1 MDAAALRRRERPN
14 PHRQGIARTGA
25 LVNAKAKGGATPLH
39 EAARNGHRATIEAL
53 LAGGAYVNAKTKDG
67 STPADYARRGMETT
81 EGSIAPF
88 QEAIEL
94 LKTHG
99 GRLTC

>member
-14 PHRQGIARTGA
+14 PHRQGIARYRLP

-67 STPADYARRGMETT
+67 STLADYARRGMETT

-88 QEAIEL
+88 HEAIEI
-94 LKTHG
+94 LKAHG
-99 GRLTC
+99 AR